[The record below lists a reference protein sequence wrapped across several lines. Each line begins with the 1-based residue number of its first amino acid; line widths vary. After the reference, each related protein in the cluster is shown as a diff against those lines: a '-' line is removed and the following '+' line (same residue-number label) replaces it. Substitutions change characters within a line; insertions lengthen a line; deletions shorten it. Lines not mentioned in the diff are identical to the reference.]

1 VQHLQKGLY
10 MQDNVYLDR
19 DTTIT
24 ALRGMQEFHREL
36 LRLHE
41 QFDMNLLDNLG
52 RRNILL
58 SQPQEHFF
66 AKALSQTYTG
76 VINDGRTGQADIY
89 IGEFEQELECKLT
102 TRMSSGAI
110 NFQTDHAT
118 LVNKGALDYL
128 YVIASDDF
136 NEFAVLLF
144 TGLTVDEFNDPPDSA
159 RGKARMIKWKAM
171 EKCTIL
177 VGDVINNNEIQLL
190 NLADELSD
198 TTSKKML
205 RITELQQRISECS
218 DNAQVKNRKLNETL
232 IREASR
238 YDKKIMKINDKL
250 SYWTNEPAKYSIELE
265 KIS

>member
-1 VQHLQKGLY
+1 
-10 MQDNVYLDR
+10 MRDNVYLDR
-19 DTTIT
+19 DTTVT
-24 ALRGMQEFHREL
+24 ALKGMQRFHNNL
-36 LRLHE
+36 LQLHE
-41 QFDMNLLDNLG
+41 QFGMNLLNNLG
-52 RRNILL
+52 RRNNLL

-66 AKALSQTYTG
+66 AKSLSQTYSG

-89 IGEFEQELECKLT
+89 IGELEQELECKLT
-102 TRMSSGAI
+102 TRMVSGAI

-144 TGLTVDEFNDPPDSA
+144 TGLTVDEFSDPPESA

-177 VGDVINNNEIQLL
+177 LGNVINNNEIQLL
-190 NLADELSD
+190 NLAEELSD

-205 RITELQQRISECS
+205 RIAELKQRISECS
-218 DNAQVKNRKLNETL
+218 EKAQVKSKKLNETL

-265 KIS
+265 KV

>member
-1 VQHLQKGLY
+1 

-19 DTTIT
+19 DTAIT
-24 ALRGMQEFHREL
+24 ALKGMQEFHSSL
-36 LRLHE
+36 LKLHE

-66 AKALSQTYTG
+66 AKALSQSYTD

-89 IGEFEQELECKLT
+89 IGELEKELECKLT

-118 LVNKGALDYL
+118 LVSKGALDYL

-144 TGLTVDEFNDPPDSA
+144 SGLTVDEFNDPPESA

-177 VGDVINNNEIQLL
+177 VGEVIDNNEIQLL
-190 NLADELSD
+190 NLTNELKEV
-198 TTSKKML
+198 TYEKML
-205 RITELQQRISECS
+205 RIVEIQSRIEDCS
-218 DNAQVKNRKLNETL
+218 NAAKVKRRNLNQTL
-232 IREASR
+232 IREVSR

-250 SYWTNEPAKYSIELE
+250 FYWTNEPSKYSIELE

>member
-1 VQHLQKGLY
+1 MK
-10 MQDNVYLDR
+10 DNVYLDR
-19 DTTIT
+19 DTTII
-24 ALRGMQEFHREL
+24 ALKGMQKFHGKL
-36 LRLHE
+36 LHLHE

-66 AKALSQTYTG
+66 AKALSKTYSG
-76 VINDGRTGQADIY
+76 VINDGRTGQADIF
-89 IGEFEQELECKLT
+89 IGELDKELECKIT
-102 TRMSSGAI
+102 TRMVSGAI

-118 LVNKGALDYL
+118 LVNKGELDYL

-136 NEFAVLLF
+136 SEFAVLLF
-144 TGLTVDEFNDPPDSA
+144 TGLTVDEFNDPPESA

-177 VGDVINNNEIQLL
+177 VGGVTNNNEIQLL
-190 NLADELSD
+190 NLATELSD
-198 TTSKKML
+198 VTSKKML
-205 RITELQQRISECS
+205 RIAEIHHRILECS
-218 DNAQVKNRKLNETL
+218 ANAQVKSKKLNETL

>member
-1 VQHLQKGLY
+1 

-36 LRLHE
+36 FKLHE
-41 QFDMNLLDNLG
+41 QFDMNLLNNLG

-66 AKALSQTYTG
+66 AKALAQSYTG

-136 NEFAVLLF
+136 SEFAVLLF
-144 TGLTVDEFNDPPDSA
+144 TGLTVDEFNDPPESA

-205 RITELQQRISECS
+205 RISELQQRISECS
-218 DNAQVKNRKLNETL
+218 TRAQVKSRKLNETL

-250 SYWTNEPAKYSIELE
+250 SYWTNESARYSIELE

>member
-1 VQHLQKGLY
+1 MK
-10 MQDNVYLDR
+10 DNIYLDR
-19 DTTIT
+19 DMTVT
-24 ALRGMQEFHREL
+24 ALAGMQNFHNEL
-36 LRLHE
+36 LQLHE
-41 QFDMNLLDNLG
+41 QFGMTLLDNLG

-58 SQPQEHFF
+58 SQPQEYFF
-66 AKALSQTYTG
+66 AKSLSQAYTG

-89 IGEFEQELECKLT
+89 IGELEQELECKLT
-102 TRMSSGAI
+102 TRMASGAI

-118 LVNKGALDYL
+118 LVNKGSLDYL

-136 NEFAVLLF
+136 TEFAVLLF
-144 TGLTVDEFNDPPDSA
+144 KGLTVDDFSDPPPSA

-177 VGDVINNNEIQLL
+177 LGDVINNNEIQLL
-190 NLADELSD
+190 NLAEELSN

-218 DNAQVKNRKLNETL
+218 DKAQVKSKKLNETL
-232 IREASR
+232 VREASR

>member
-1 VQHLQKGLY
+1 MK
-10 MQDNVYLDR
+10 DNVYLDR

-24 ALRGMQEFHREL
+24 ALKGMQEFHTSL

-41 QFDMNLLDNLG
+41 QFDMDLLDNLG

-66 AKALSQTYTG
+66 AKALSTSYAG

-89 IGEFEQELECKLT
+89 IGELEQELECKLT

-118 LVNKGALDYL
+118 LVNKGSLDYL

-144 TGLTVDEFNDPPDSA
+144 TGLTVDEFNDPPESA

-205 RITELQQRISECS
+205 RITELKQRISECS
-218 DNAQVKNRKLNETL
+218 ENAQVKSKKLNETL

-265 KIS
+265 KV

>member
-1 VQHLQKGLY
+1 
-10 MQDNVYLDR
+10 MQDNIYLDR
-19 DTTIT
+19 DTTII
-24 ALRGMQEFHREL
+24 ALKGMQKFHSEL
-36 LRLHE
+36 LDLYG

-66 AKALSQTYTG
+66 AKSLSQTYSG

-89 IGEFEQELECKLT
+89 IGELSKELECKLT
-102 TRMSSGAI
+102 TRMVSGAI

-118 LVNKGALDYL
+118 LVNKGELDYL

-136 NEFAVLLF
+136 SEFAVLLF
-144 TGLTVDEFNDPPDSA
+144 TGLTADEFNDPPESA

-190 NLADELSD
+190 NLANELKD
-198 TTSKKML
+198 ITTTKML
-205 RITELQQRISECS
+205 RIAEIQQRIADCS
-218 DNAQVKNRKLNETL
+218 KVAQVKSKKLNETL
-232 IREASR
+232 VREASR

>member
-1 VQHLQKGLY
+1 MK
-10 MQDNVYLDR
+10 DNVYLDR
-19 DTTIT
+19 DTTIV
-24 ALRGMQEFHREL
+24 ALKGMQRFHNDL
-36 LRLHE
+36 LQLHE
-41 QFDMNLLDNLG
+41 HFGMNLLNNLG
-52 RRNILL
+52 RRNNLL

-66 AKALSQTYTG
+66 AKALSQTYSG
-76 VINDGRTGQADIY
+76 VINDGRTGQADIF
-89 IGEFEQELECKLT
+89 IGELDKELECKLT
-102 TRMSSGAI
+102 TRMASGAI

-118 LVNKGALDYL
+118 LLNKGSLDYL

-136 NEFAVLLF
+136 SEFAVLLF
-144 TGLTVDEFNDPPDSA
+144 TDLTADEFNDPPESA

-177 VGDVINNNEIQLL
+177 LGDVINNNEIQLL
-190 NLADELSD
+190 NLAEELSN

-218 DNAQVKNRKLNETL
+218 DKAQVKSKKLNETL
-232 IREASR
+232 VREASR

>member
-1 VQHLQKGLY
+1 MK
-10 MQDNVYLDR
+10 DNVYLDR
-19 DTTIT
+19 DTAIT
-24 ALRGMQEFHREL
+24 ALKGMQEFHTSL

-41 QFDMNLLDNLG
+41 QFDMDLLDNLG

-66 AKALSQTYTG
+66 AKALSTSYTG

-89 IGEFEQELECKLT
+89 IGELEQELECKLT

-136 NEFAVLLF
+136 SEFAVLLF
-144 TGLTVDEFNDPPDSA
+144 TGLTVDEFNDPPESA

-190 NLADELSD
+190 NLSDELSD

-205 RITELQQRISECS
+205 RIAELKQRISECS
-218 DNAQVKNRKLNETL
+218 ENAQVKSKKLNETL

-265 KIS
+265 KV